1 MIDDDNNP
9 PSDDLEEKISGSTEN
24 PSDETLQNNDS
35 LLDEA
40 KSTDEKDENLESQSS
55 DFEKSDNELVSNG
68 MDDELS
74 EEERQA
80 KEWEAM
86 ASADDPLQEADS
98 WSEVNATKLLD
109 QSEIDNLIGDF
120 FVENQKE
127 EVKNGISVLLAS
139 KTVYYERLPMLE
151 VVFDRLVRMMSTT
164 FRNLTSTNVEISLSK
179 IISMKFGDYLTN
191 IPLPAMLGVFK
202 AVEWDNQG
210 LIFVDSSLI
219 YSIVDVLLGN
229 RRGQLLKIE
238 GRPYTTIERHLIER
252 MMRVLMADLKSA
264 FMPITNINFD
274 FERLEINPDFAA
286 IARENNAVLVA
297 KMRLIMDDRQGD
309 IEIMLPY
316 ATIEPVRELLLQNF
330 MGEKFGRDAIW
341 KNHLANRLWETDIDI
356 QAMFS
361 SHMGTLI
368 DVLNWQVG
376 TKIFLNITSSDPV
389 ELRCGNHLIGL
400 GKLGQKSGKVSV
412 RLETLLQ
419 GRL

>member
-1 MIDDDNNP
+1 MIADDDVP
-9 PSDDLEEKISGSTEN
+9 PSDELEEKTPGSTEN
-24 PSDETLQNNDS
+24 ENISQDDESKDTVLSEEKEETPSNTP
-35 LLDEA
+35 
-40 KSTDEKDENLESQSS
+40 T
-55 DFEKSDNELVSNG
+55 
-68 MDDELS
+68 ELS

-80 KEWEAM
+80 QEWEAM
-86 ASADDPLQEADS
+86 ANAESEEDVWADVD
-98 WSEVNATKLLD
+98 VKRTLD
-109 QSEIDNLIGDF
+109 QSEIDNLLGDA
-120 FVENQKE
+120 FVEQKE
-127 EVKNGISVLLAS
+127 ERTGTSVLLTN

-164 FRNLTSTNVEISLSK
+164 FRNFTSTNVEINLSK
-179 IISMKFGDYLTN
+179 IVSMKFGDYLTN
-191 IPLPAMLGVFK
+191 IPLPSMLGVFK
-202 AVEWDNQG
+202 ALEWDNQG
-210 LIFVDSSLI
+210 LIFVDSNLI

-252 MMRVLMADLKSA
+252 MMRIIMVDLKGA
-264 FMPITNINFD
+264 FLPITNVNFD

-297 KMRLIMDDRQGD
+297 KMRLIMEDRQGD
-309 IEIMLPY
+309 IEILLPY

-341 KNHLANRLWETDIDI
+341 ENHLASRLWGTDIEI
-356 QAMFS
+356 QALFS
-361 SHMGTLI
+361 SQMISLF

-376 TKIFLNITSSDPV
+376 SKIFLNATASDPV

-412 RLETLLQ
+412 RLETLRQ
-419 GRL
+419 GRT